1 MRTSVLIASAL
12 AATALAKPLE
22 KREVVVTEIDVVYTT
37 DIVYVTAGQSAAAA
51 ATQSTADSKHHHSSA
66 PAAPPAPATTQATT
80 QAPVAPAPAPVAPT
94 SSQAPPP
101 PVETSSAP
109 AASQVSSHH
118 HLHHHRDAH
127 HQSPAHPFALRADS
141 ESLERR
147 AAAKKPV
154 VKSTTT
160 TKKAPSPTIKAA
172 IKPTTAAL
180 VKTTPK
186 TIPKAS
192 ITTTAKAATKTSA
205 KPTSSG
211 GTASTYQ
218 QAVVD
223 HHNYHRANHSSPAI
237 AWDQGLADTAMSI
250 AKTCV
255 YAHKMDAS
263 STPYGQNIA
272 AGVGASDIGRT
283 ISDLFYNGEVSKF
296 TGYGQAQPDMSG
308 FEGWGHFSQIVW
320 AASTKVGCATWDCN
334 TQGLANFQGPCT
346 DGSAACNNFFTVC
359 NFSPPGNVEGEYGS
373 NIGNSLNDPT
383 ITGSYQ
389 VDTSAIGSS
398 YGGSTGQGT
407 Y

>member
-109 AASQVSSHH
+109 AASQ
-118 HLHHHRDAH
+118 
-127 HQSPAHPFALRADS
+127 
-141 ESLERR
+141 
-147 AAAKKPV
+147 
-154 VKSTTT
+154 
-160 TKKAPSPTIKAA
+160 
-172 IKPTTAAL
+172 
-180 VKTTPK
+180 
-186 TIPKAS
+186 
-192 ITTTAKAATKTSA
+192 
-205 KPTSSG
+205 PTSSG